1 MFCFA
6 IARQRTDCWLKSA
19 AAFTGLVES
28 GCHPDRATCLLSYP
42 ITMKKPIHYLFLLIW
57 ILGCPSALAQRA
69 NIVFFLAD
77 DCTNWDLSCYGS
89 PDAQTPYIDQLAKE
103 GMKFNRCYQA
113 APMCSPT
120 RHNLFTGLYPVKT
133 GAYPNHTFAR
143 EGTKSLVHYLEPL
156 GYRVAQAGKR
166 HIQPKEVFPF
176 EYLGNDKNPDFA
188 KVERFFQ
195 EVSASKEPFAL
206 FLCSNEPHSP
216 WDKGNP
222 AQYDARSIQLPPNF
236 VDSPETRE
244 AFSKYLAEISYMD
257 GQVGQALDLLEKY
270 DLDEN
275 TLFVFASEQGNSFP
289 FSKWT
294 LYEAGVK
301 SALIA
306 RLPDRIPAGSESEAV
321 VDYTDLVPTFIELAG
336 GTVPGHLDGHSLL
349 PLLEG
354 RREKGKEYSFSLQTT
369 RGIIQGSEYYG
380 IRSVVNEEYRYI
392 WNLTPEVPFRNIET
406 NGDRVSDWYK
416 SWLAAAETDER
427 AENLVSNYSHRP
439 AEELYHIK
447 NDRWCLV
454 NLAGDPTYA
463 GVIQELRGELMAWME
478 ACGDEGQETE
488 LKALVHQY
496 R

>member
-1 MFCFA
+1 
-6 IARQRTDCWLKSA
+6 
-19 AAFTGLVES
+19 
-28 GCHPDRATCLLSYP
+28 
-42 ITMKKPIHYLFLLIW
+42 MKKPFQYLFLACCLF
-57 ILGCPSALAQRA
+57 GCLPAVAQKT

-77 DCTNWDLSCYGS
+77 DCTNWDLSSYGS
-89 PDAQTPYIDQLAKE
+89 PDAKTPAIDRLARE

-120 RHNLFTGLYPVKT
+120 RHNLLTGLYPVKT
-133 GAYPNHTFAR
+133 GAYPNHTFAE

-166 HIQPKEVFPF
+166 HIYPEEVFPF
-176 EYLGNDKNPDFA
+176 EYLDNDKNPDFV
-188 KVERFFQ
+188 KVEGFLQ
-195 EVSASKEPFAL
+195 EVTASKQPFAL

-222 AQYDARSIQLPPNF
+222 TQYNAQSIQLPPNF
-236 VDSPETRE
+236 VDTPETRD
-244 AFSKYLAEISYMD
+244 AFSRYLAEISYMD
-257 GQVGQALDLLEKY
+257 GQVGQALDLLGKY
-270 DLDEN
+270 NLDEN

-289 FSKWT
+289 FAKWT

-306 RLPDRIPAGSESEAV
+306 RLPDRIPAGSESEAI
-321 VDYTDLVPTFIELAG
+321 VDYTDLVPTFIELGG
-336 GTVPGHLDGHSLL
+336 GTAPEHLDGHSLW

-354 RREKGKEYSFSLQTT
+354 RSEAGKDYSFSLQTT
-369 RGIIQGSEYYG
+369 RGIIHGSEHYG
-380 IRSVVNEEYRYI
+380 IRSVVDAEYRYI

-416 SWLAAAETDER
+416 SWLAAAQTDEG
-427 AENLVSNYSHRP
+427 AENLVRKYSHRP
-439 AEELYHIK
+439 TEELYHIK

-463 GVIQELRGELMAWME
+463 EVIRELRGELLAWME
-478 ACGDEGQETE
+478 ACGDEGQQTE
-488 LKALVHQY
+488 LDALAHQ
-496 R
+496 RR